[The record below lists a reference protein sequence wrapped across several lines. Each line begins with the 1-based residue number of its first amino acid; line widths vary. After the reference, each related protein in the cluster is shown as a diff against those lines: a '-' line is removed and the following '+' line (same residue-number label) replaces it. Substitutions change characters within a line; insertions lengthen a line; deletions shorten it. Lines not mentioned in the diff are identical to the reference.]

1 MHLGL
6 IMDGN
11 GRWATKRSL
20 PRAAGHLEG
29 LKAAKRVV
37 LSAIKLNI
45 DYITLY
51 VFSTE
56 NWKRPDQEVNYL
68 MNLMAKKLPGEMKLY
83 KDNDIRILFRGDID
97 AIPKDA
103 RAGIL
108 KTVEETKD
116 CKTLTVVLAVNYGGQ
131 DEIARA
137 CNRFIEK
144 NPGKPISIKD
154 IQDNLDLPEVPAPDM
169 IARSAGELRLSN
181 FMLWD
186 SAYAEFLAIDDLWP
200 DWGEK
205 QLQMCLDALSRRVR
219 KYGGLVK

>member
-97 AIPKDA
+97 ALPKDA

-154 IQDNLDLPEVPAPDM
+154 IQENLDLPEVPAPDM